1 MLCCVECDL
10 TCQLITISIDK
21 SSILDTNK
29 IYPLFI
35 CGIQQNKSH
44 TQWLWLQLARNLL
57 LPYTAQKQLT
67 PVLMFYLRL
76 SPGNLQLL
84 LVTTHLDGFFQA
96 INSCQLGVTM
106 RGNVSKLIQLAARVQ
121 EVPTRMTNNCK
132 LPVAKTLFKSRWL
145 QAMSCFHLNV
155 VVKFMQQAASE
166 AVIGKT
172 RLLLP
177 GFLLPLSVYV
187 PRLFR
192 FCVFFVAQFE
202 NISSLYS
209 AACCSGAPSAPPFQF
224 FPLFCNFHT
233 VTEMTTVTNHFIF
246 VFFSAGA
253 MYKVIALNHPQC
265 HSLIFPP
272 SFSNLSVYISVIP
285 VPVVEACLCFGNRC
299 QIAFKITNDTR
310 LHVN

>member
-1 MLCCVECDL
+1 MQFDF
-10 TCQLITISIDK
+10 TILITILIAK
-21 SSILDTNK
+21 SSIVDANT

-44 TQWLWLQLARNLL
+44 TQWLWVQLARNLL
-57 LPYTAQKQLT
+57 LPYTAQKQLA

-84 LVTTHLDGFFQA
+84 LATTHLDGFSQA
-96 INSCQLGVTM
+96 INSRQLGVTM
-106 RGNVSKLIQLAARVQ
+106 QGIVSKLIQLAARVQ

-132 LPVAKTLFKSRWL
+132 LPVTKTLFKSRWL
-145 QAMSCFHLNV
+145 QAMSYFHLNV
-155 VVKFMQQAASE
+155 VVKFMQQAAAG

-172 RLLLP
+172 RQLLP

-209 AACCSGAPSAPPFQF
+209 AACCPGAPPFQF

-233 VTEMTTVTNHFIF
+233 VTETTTVTNNFIF
-246 VFFSAGA
+246 VFFCWRHVQGNCVESPS
-253 MYKVIALNHPQC
+253 MPQFDI
-265 HSLIFPP
+265 SPLFL
-272 SFSNLSVYISVIP
+272 SFICINQCDTCSCGGGLSVFGEQ
-285 VPVVEACLCFGNRC
+285 VPNCIQN
-299 QIAFKITNDTR
+299 N
-310 LHVN
+310 